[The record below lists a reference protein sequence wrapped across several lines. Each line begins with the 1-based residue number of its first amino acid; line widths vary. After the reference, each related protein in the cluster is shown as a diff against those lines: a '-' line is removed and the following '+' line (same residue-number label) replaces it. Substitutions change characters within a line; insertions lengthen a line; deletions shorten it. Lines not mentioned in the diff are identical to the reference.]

1 MSENDI
7 QLVDVLCIT
16 ETHLKKE
23 DEISSKDIWKEK
35 EGSVFRCDRS
45 GMKGGG
51 VAMVIS
57 SKYEHREIKIPP
69 SGMEVVVAEIYYPI
83 KTIIVAVYIPPGH
96 KKSSSIDNIRSI
108 IKRID
113 NSQNEHIVI
122 MGDFNEDLTT
132 IGTHHLCDF
141 LVENGFEQHVKFSTT
156 DYGTLLDHVYTR
168 NIAEVEVDIQDCYY
182 SDHDK
187 TFCFLNKA

>member
-1 MSENDI
+1 MANVTVGLYHHAAGLVVCLDQNDI

-23 DEISSKDIWKEK
+23 EEISSKDIWKEK

-57 SKYEHREIKIPP
+57 EIKIPP
-69 SGMEVVVAEIYYPI
+69 RRMEIVAAEILHPI

-96 KKSSSIDNIRSI
+96 KKSSSIDNLRNI
-108 IKRID
+108 ITHID
-113 NSQNEHIVI
+113 NIQNECIVI
-122 MGDFNEDLTT
+122 MGDFNEDLTS
-132 IGTHHLCDF
+132 IETHHLCDF
-141 LVENGFEQHVKFSTT
+141 LVKMVLS
-156 DYGTLLDHVYTR
+156 
-168 NIAEVEVDIQDCYY
+168 
-182 SDHDK
+182 SM
-187 TFCFLNKA
+187 LNFQQQIMELY